1 MGRLIFVPQYPAWLR
16 YQQWWIH
23 EISDNLIPFFDDIVT
38 LGGTFVKSKK
48 TEQSSTDLF
57 SPVEV
62 AIWFEQLQIEEFMSM
77 EIYRDDILLLA
88 DISFPGFFSNVLYH
102 KRVDNAFAY
111 CHATSKNKYDY
122 FQPVRKSK
130 WLVETAHSKLFKK
143 VFVASEYHKGKLQWK
158 NTEAVGLPFPPY
170 REVQWFSEPKCF
182 DIISVAR
189 PSVQK
194 INQKVEKKVE
204 EYFGKI
210 VRLPE
215 MYLASF
221 TDYYK
226 LISQSKV
233 MLVTAK
239 EEAFGYQIVDAT
251 IGNCVPIAPNAFSY
265 PELLPRDYL
274 YNNYCELKE
283 KLALALSGKLKVP
296 KLLNGP
302 LMRDFYENIAKVM
315 GVKSETSRGA

>member
-23 EISDNLIPFFDDIVT
+23 EIPDNLTPFFGYTIT
-38 LGGTFVKSKK
+38 LGETLVKSKR
-48 TEQSSTDLF
+48 TEQSRVSMF

-62 AIWFEQLQIEEFMSM
+62 ATWFEQQQIVEFMTM
-77 EIYRDDILLLA
+77 EIREDDVLFLA

-102 KRVDNAFAY
+102 KPVENAFAF

-122 FQPVRKSK
+122 FQPVRRSK

-143 VFVASEYHKGKLQWK
+143 VFVASEYHKKKLKWK
-158 NTEAVGLPFPPY
+158 NTEVVGLPVPPY
-170 REVQWFSEPKCF
+170 RDAQLFFEPKSF

-189 PSVQK
+189 PSIQK
-194 INQKVEKKVE
+194 VNRKVEKKVE
-204 EYFGKI
+204 ENFGKI

-215 MYLASF
+215 MNLVRF
-221 TDYYK
+221 EDYYK
-226 LISQSKV
+226 LIAQSKV
-233 MLVTAK
+233 MLITSK
-239 EEAFGYQIVDAT
+239 EEAFGYQVVDAT

-274 YNNYCELKE
+274 YNNYYELKE
-283 KLALALSGKLKVP
+283 KLTLALNGKLKVP
-296 KLLNGP
+296 KLLNGS
-302 LMRDFYENIAKVM
+302 LMRDFYENIARSM
-315 GVKSETSRGA
+315 GV

>member
-16 YQQWWIH
+16 YQQWWVH
-23 EISDNLIPFFDDIVT
+23 EIPNNLIPFFDGIVT
-38 LGGTFVKSKK
+38 LGETFVKSKK
-48 TEQSSTDLF
+48 TERSRTSMF

-62 AIWFEQLQIEEFMSM
+62 SIWFERLQIEEFMSM
-77 EIYRDDILLLA
+77 EIYEDDILFLA

-102 KRVDNAFAY
+102 KNVKNAFAF

-122 FQPVRKSK
+122 FQPVRRSK

-143 VFVASEYHKGKLQWK
+143 VFVASEYHKRKLKWN
-158 NTEAVGLPFPPY
+158 NTEVVGLPFPPY

-194 INQKVEKKVE
+194 INRKVERRVE

-215 MYLASF
+215 MHLVSF
-221 TDYYK
+221 GDYYK
-226 LISQSKV
+226 LVAQAKV
-233 MLVTAK
+233 MLITAK
-239 EEAFGYQIVDAT
+239 EEAFGYQIVDAI

-274 YNNYCELKE
+274 YNNYCELK
-283 KLALALSGKLKVP
+283 KKIALALSGKLKVP
-296 KLLNGP
+296 ELLNGS
-302 LMRDFYENIAKVM
+302 LMRDFYKNIAKVM
-315 GVKSETSRGA
+315 TTGGEE